1 MRVHLDV
8 GKKAMLVYLQ
18 LAVENGARRL
28 CQKHFVQGRYR
39 TTAIAVERVC
49 RKAVAVCSSVVGAD
63 TVERSE
69 CGVVET

>member
-1 MRVHLDV
+1 MTVTIL
-8 GKKAMLVYLQ
+8 
-18 LAVENGARRL
+18 LAVENGARSL

>member
-1 MRVHLDV
+1 MIVSIL
-8 GKKAMLVYLQ
+8 

-49 RKAVAVCSSVVGAD
+49 SKAVAVCRIGDVAD
-63 TVERSE
+63 TV
-69 CGVVET
+69 

>member
-8 GKKAMLVYLQ
+8 GKKAMIVYLQ

-49 RKAVAVCSSVVGAD
+49 CKAVAVCRIEAVAD

-69 CGVVET
+69 CGVAET